1 MASFQPPKVNTN
13 SSTIDQNDVVMLL
26 IDHQVGLFNTVRD
39 MEVPDLRRNV
49 TALAR
54 AGHLAGLPIL
64 TTSSMPDG
72 PNGPLIPEIA
82 KEAPNAT
89 YYPRQGEIN
98 AWDMPDFV
106 KAIEAT
112 KRKTLIIAGTLTDVC
127 LTFPSV
133 SAAKNGYKVYAVVDA
148 SGSWSKSSYE
158 LACHRMTQAGVI
170 LMDTMA
176 MVSEL
181 MVTHARPD
189 VLEWYSCLCLV
200 IPRYQLLIESFTRA
214 NEVGKEEA
222 AKKKGN

>member
-1 MASFQPPKVNTN
+1 MSAPFRAPKVNTN
-13 SSTIDQNDVVMLL
+13 SSTIDLDDVCMLL
-26 IDHQVGLFNTVRD
+26 VDHQVGLFNCVRD

-54 AGHLAGLPIL
+54 AGTLSGIPIL

-82 KEAPNAT
+82 KEAPGAT

-106 KAIEAT
+106 KAIEDS

-127 LTFPSV
+127 LSFPSI
-133 SAAKNGYKVYAVVDA
+133 SAVKNGYKVYAVVDA
-148 SGSWSKSSYE
+148 SGSWSQSSYE
-158 LACHRMTQAGVI
+158 LACQRMQQAGVI

-176 MVSEL
+176 MVSEM
-181 MVTHARPD
+181 MVTHHRPD
-189 VLEWYSCLCLV
+189 VLEWYSCLCLI

-214 NEVGKEEA
+214 SEVGKEQA
-222 AKKKGN
+222 AKEKK